1 MNMAQ
6 LSVQNIRAGFAGL
19 LALDDVSIAVE
30 KGERVGLIGTNG
42 AGKSTLF
49 SVIGGYVPAQGGRV
63 HFDGQ
68 DISQFGV
75 QRRVNLGLAR
85 TFQVPRE
92 FGQLSVLE
100 NMMAAAPDQSGER
113 LGTLLLS
120 PRRVRRQEAEIRE
133 RAQDLLEFLNL
144 AKVANVLAGKLS
156 GGQKKLL
163 ELGRLLMMK
172 PGFIMLDEPFA
183 GVNPVLVDELS
194 RRIVELNEQGI
205 TVLIIE
211 HNLQALSELVPRMY
225 IMDRGKVLCEGTP
238 EHVLADERVREAY
251 MGGTV

>member
-1 MNMAQ
+1 MTPQ
-6 LSVQNIRAGFAGL
+6 LSVQNIRAGFGGL
-19 LALDDVSIAVE
+19 LALDDVSITVR

-49 SVIGGYVPAQGGRV
+49 SVISGYVPAQS
-63 HFDGQ
+63 GQ
-68 DISQFGV
+68 VCFEDVNITGMGV

-92 FGQLSVLE
+92 FDQLSVLD
-100 NMMAAAPDQSGER
+100 NMMAAAPGQQGER
-113 LGTLLLS
+113 LGSLFFS
-120 PRRVRRQEAEIRE
+120 PGRVRRREAEIE
-133 RAQDLLEFLNL
+133 AQARDLLGFLNL
-144 AKVANVLAGKLS
+144 AKVAEVPAGKLS

-163 ELGRLLMMK
+163 ELGRLLMIK

-194 RRIVELNEQGI
+194 RRIVDLNDQGI

-211 HNLQALSELVPRMY
+211 HNLQALSDLVPRMY
-225 IMDRGKVLCEGTP
+225 IMDRGKVLNEGTP
-238 EHVLADERVREAY
+238 DRVLSDERVREAY
-251 MGGTV
+251 MGGAV

>member
-1 MNMAQ
+1 MAQ
-6 LSVQNIRAGFAGL
+6 LSVQNICAGFGGVM
-19 LALDDVSIAVE
+19 ALDNVSLSVK

-49 SVIGGYVPAQGGRV
+49 SVISGYVPAHSGSV
-63 HFDGQ
+63 HFSGVN
-68 DISQFGV
+68 ITEAGV
-75 QRRVNLGLAR
+75 QQRVKLGLAR

-100 NMMAAAPDQSGER
+100 NMMAAAPSQQGEC
-113 LGTLLLS
+113 LSTLFFR
-120 PRRVRRQEAEIRE
+120 PGAVRRQEEEIEAQARE
-133 RAQDLLEFLNL
+133 LLSFLNL
-144 AKVANVLAGKLS
+144 TKVVDVPASMLS

-163 ELGRLLMMK
+163 ELGRLLMIK
-172 PGFIMLDEPFA
+172 PDFIMLDEPFA

-194 RRIVELNEQGI
+194 NRIVELNEKGI

-238 EHVLADERVREAY
+238 DHVLSDERVREAY
-251 MGGTV
+251 MGGAV